1 MFLVGFPLLLIPFVL
16 YNIFAFI
23 FGITDWNAAARRP
36 SGLSRAVYGRSRRA
50 TC

>member
-23 FGITDWNAAARRP
+23 FGVTDWTQP
-36 SGLSRAVYGRSRRA
+36 SPPCISSPAVSGASRRA